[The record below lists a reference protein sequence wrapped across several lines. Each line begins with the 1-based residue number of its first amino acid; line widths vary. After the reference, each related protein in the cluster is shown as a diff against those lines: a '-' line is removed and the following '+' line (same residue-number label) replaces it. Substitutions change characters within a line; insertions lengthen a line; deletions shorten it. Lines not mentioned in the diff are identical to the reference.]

1 VDVASLLHQIHA
13 PEDVK
18 RLPREQLPE
27 LAAEI
32 RQLLLETLAKTGGHL
47 GANLGVV
54 ELTLALHYVFDSPRD
69 RLIWDVSH
77 QCYTHKLLT
86 GRREDFTTLRQLD
99 GLSGFAKRAE
109 SPHDAF
115 DAGHGGTS
123 LSAALGMVRARALRG
138 ESGRVVAVIGDGAL
152 TNGMAL
158 EALNDAGHGKL
169 NLLVILNDNAMAIS
183 PNVGAMARYLNRVR
197 SEPGYLKAKAGLKGL
212 MERLP
217 GGRPVL
223 ALMDRVKESFKHLFV
238 PGMLFEELGFTYQG
252 PVDGQDTNALIAA
265 LQSASRVEGPVLLH
279 VLTTKCKGYEPAEH
293 HRSRLHGVPAFDLET
308 GEPIE
313 PPAGDTFTEA
323 FGAAICRIAERD
335 PRVVAVSAA
344 MCEGTGLTAFRERF
358 PDRCFDVG
366 MAEEHAVTL
375 AAGMACEGLR
385 PVIAIYSTFLQRAYD
400 QVLHDVCLQDLPV
413 VLALDR
419 AGLVG
424 EDGPTHHG
432 AFDLSFLRMM
442 PNLTV
447 MAPATLAELEAMLAA
462 ALVARGP
469 CAIRYPKGRAGLP
482 NAGELADI
490 ARGKAAVLREGGDVA
505 LIAVGAM
512 VSVALAAADLLAR
525 KEIHAT
531 VVNARFIKPLDIACL
546 LEVGRRVPQVVTLEE
561 NAAAGGFGSAVQELF
576 AAEGVFTPVRIL
588 GLPDAF
594 VGQGP
599 RAMLLARLGFTPRHL
614 AATLAALHHA
624 AEPEEHDGDILLS
637 ELRESGLI

>member
-1 VDVASLLHQIHA
+1 MDVASLLDQIHA

-18 RLPREQLPE
+18 RLSREQLPV
-27 LAAEI
+27 LAGEI
-32 RQLLLETLAKTGGHL
+32 RRTLLETLAKTGGHL

-86 GRREDFTTLRQLD
+86 GRRDDFATLRQLD
-99 GLSGFAKRAE
+99 GLAGFAKRAE

-138 ESGRVVAVIGDGAL
+138 TPGQVVAIIGDGAL

-169 NLLVILNDNAMAIS
+169 NLLVVLNDNAMAIS
-183 PNVGAMARYLNRVR
+183 PNVGAMARYLSRMR
-197 SEPGYLKAKAGLKGL
+197 SAPSYQRAKAGVKDALQ
-212 MERLP
+212 RLP
-217 GGRPVL
+217 GGRPML
-223 ALMDRVKESFKHLFV
+223 ELLDRLKGSFKHFFV
-238 PGMLFEELGFTYQG
+238 PGMLFEDLGFTYLG
-252 PVDGQDTNALIAA
+252 PVDGHDIGALIDA
-265 LQSASRVEGPVLLH
+265 LHRARQVEGPVLLH
-279 VLTTKCKGYEPAEH
+279 VLTVKGKGYEPAEQH
-293 HRSRLHGVPAFDLET
+293 QSRLHGVPAFDLET

-313 PPAGDTFTEA
+313 PPTGDTYTET
-323 FGAAICRIAERD
+323 FGAAMCRIAERD
-335 PRVVAVSAA
+335 PQVVAISAA
-344 MCEGTGLTAFRERF
+344 MCEGTGLAEFRVRF
-358 PDRCFDVG
+358 PERCFDVG

-385 PVIAIYSTFLQRAYD
+385 PVVAVYSTFLQRAYD
-400 QVLHDVCLQDLPV
+400 QILHDVCLQNLPV

-432 AFDLSFLRMM
+432 AFDLSYLRVM

-447 MAPATLAELEAMLAA
+447 MAPASLTELEAMLDVALAA
-462 ALVARGP
+462 SGP
-469 CAIRYPKGRAGLP
+469 CAIRFPKGRAALL
-482 NAGELADI
+482 NAGDPADI
-490 ARGKAAVLREGGDVA
+490 ARGKAAVLRDGAEVA
-505 LIAVGAM
+505 LIAVGSM
-512 VSVALAAADLLAR
+512 VSVALGAADLLAQQ
-525 KEIHAT
+525 EIQAT
-531 VVNARFIKPLDIACL
+531 VVNARFIKPLDAATL
-546 LEVGRRVPQVVTLEE
+546 LAIGRRVPRVLTLEE
-561 NAAAGGFGSAVQELF
+561 NVVAGGFGSAVQELF
-576 AAEGVFTPVRIL
+576 AAEGVATPVHIL

-599 RAMLLARLGFTPRHL
+599 RAALLGRLGLTAQHL
-614 AATLAALHHA
+614 AATVAARYRDDA
-624 AEPEEHDGDILLS
+624 PETLTAWDETTAY
-637 ELRESGLI
+637 RP

>member
-1 VDVASLLHQIHA
+1 MASLLEQIHT

-18 RLPREQLPE
+18 RLSREALPV
-27 LAAEI
+27 LAGEI
-32 RQLLLETLAKTGGHL
+32 RQTLLETLAKTGGHL

-86 GRREDFTTLRQLD
+86 GRQADFATLRQLD
-99 GLSGFAKRAE
+99 GLAGFAKRAE
-109 SPHDAF
+109 SAHDAF

-138 ESGRVVAVIGDGAL
+138 TPGQVVAIIGDGAL

-158 EALNDAGHGKL
+158 EALNDAGHSAL
-169 NLLVILNDNAMAIS
+169 NLLVVLNDNAMAIS
-183 PNVGAMARYLNRVR
+183 PNVGAMARYLSRVR
-197 SEPGYLKAKAGLKGL
+197 SDPGYLRAKAGIKGL
-212 MERLP
+212 LQRLP

-223 ALMDRVKESFKHLFV
+223 ALLDRMKESFKHFFV
-238 PGMLFEELGFTYQG
+238 PGMLFEDLGFTYLG
-252 PVDGQDTNALIAA
+252 PVDGHDTGALIDA
-265 LQSASRVEGPVLLH
+265 LHRARRVEGPVLLH
-279 VLTTKCKGYEPAEH
+279 VLTVKGKGYEPAEQH
-293 HRSRLHGVPAFDLET
+293 CSRLHGVPAFDLET

-313 PPAGDTFTEA
+313 PPAGDTYTEA
-323 FGAAICRIAERD
+323 FGAAMCRTAERD
-335 PRVVAVSAA
+335 PQVVAISAA
-344 MCEGTGLTAFRERF
+344 MCEGTGLAEFRARF
-358 PDRCFDVG
+358 PERCFDVG

-385 PVIAIYSTFLQRAYD
+385 PVVAVYSTFLQRAYD
-400 QVLHDVCLQDLPV
+400 QVLHDVCLQHLPV

-432 AFDLSFLRMM
+432 TFDLSFLRMM

-447 MAPATLAELEAMLAA
+447 MAPATLAELEAMLDA
-462 ALVARGP
+462 ALAASGP
-469 CAIRYPKGRAGLP
+469 CAIRYPKGRAGLLD
-482 NAGELADI
+482 AGDPADI
-490 ARGKAAVLREGGDVA
+490 ARGKAAVLREGADVA
-505 LIAVGAM
+505 LLAVGSM

-525 KEIHAT
+525 QEIQAT
-531 VVNARFIKPLDIACL
+531 VINARFIKPLDAATL
-546 LEVGRRVPQVVTLEE
+546 LAAGRRVPRVVTLEE
-561 NAAAGGFGSAVQELF
+561 NVAAGGFGSAVQELF
-576 AAEGVFTPVRIL
+576 AAEGLGTPVDIL

-599 RAMLLARLGFTPRHL
+599 RSVLLARLGLTAQHL
-614 AATLAALHHA
+614 TAAVAALDRVDA
-624 AEPEEHDGDILLS
+624 PEELAPWDETPAPRS
-637 ELRESGLI
+637 M

>member
-1 VDVASLLHQIHA
+1 VASLLEQIHT

-18 RLPREQLPE
+18 RLSRAELPV
-27 LAAEI
+27 LAGEI
-32 RQLLLETLAKTGGHL
+32 RQVLLETLAKTGGHL

-86 GRREDFTTLRQLD
+86 GRREEFATLRQLD
-99 GLSGFAKRAE
+99 GLAGFAKRAE

-138 ESGRVVAVIGDGAL
+138 TPGQVVAVIGDGAL

-158 EALNDAGHGKL
+158 EALNDAGHGGL
-169 NLLVILNDNAMAIS
+169 NLLVVLNDNAMAIS
-183 PNVGAMARYLNRVR
+183 PNVGAMARHLNRLR
-197 SEPGYLKAKAGLKGL
+197 SEPSYLRVKAGLKGL
-212 MERLP
+212 LQRLP

-223 ALMDRVKESFKHLFV
+223 TLLDRLKESLKHLFV
-238 PGMLFEELGFTYQG
+238 PGILFEDLGFKYFG
-252 PVDGQDTNALIAA
+252 PVDGHDTGALIDA
-265 LQSASRVEGPVLLH
+265 LNRVRRVQGPVLLH
-279 VLTTKCKGYEPAEH
+279 VSTTKGKGYEPAEQH
-293 HRSRLHGVPAFDLET
+293 ASRLHGVPAFDLET

-313 PPAGDTFTEA
+313 PPAGDTYTEI
-323 FGAAICRIAERD
+323 FGAAMCRITERD
-335 PRVVAVSAA
+335 PQVVAISAA
-344 MCEGTGLTAFRERF
+344 MCEGTGLAEFRSRF

-385 PVIAIYSTFLQRAYD
+385 PVVALYSTFLQRAYD
-400 QVLHDVCLQDLPV
+400 QVLHDVCLQNLPV

-432 AFDLSFLRMM
+432 TFDLSFLRMM

-447 MAPATLAELEAMLAA
+447 MAPATAAELEAMLDA
-462 ALVARGP
+462 ALAASGP
-469 CAIRYPKGRAGLP
+469 CAIRYPKGRAPQLD
-482 NAGELADI
+482 AGDPADI
-490 ARGKAAVLREGGDVA
+490 ARGKAAVLRDGAEVA
-505 LIAVGAM
+505 LIAVGSM
-512 VSVALAAADLLAR
+512 VGVALGAADLLAR
-525 KEIHAT
+525 QEIQAT
-531 VVNARFIKPLDIACL
+531 VVNARFIKPLDAATL

-561 NAAAGGFGSAVQELF
+561 NMIAGGFGSAVQELYS
-576 AAEGVFTPVRIL
+576 AEGVHTPVHIL

-599 RAMLLARLGFTPRHL
+599 RAVLLARLGLTAQHL
-614 AATLAALHHA
+614 AATVAALYREEA
-624 AEPEEHDGDILLS
+624 PEELGAWDETTAPSRIEH
-637 ELRESGLI
+637 